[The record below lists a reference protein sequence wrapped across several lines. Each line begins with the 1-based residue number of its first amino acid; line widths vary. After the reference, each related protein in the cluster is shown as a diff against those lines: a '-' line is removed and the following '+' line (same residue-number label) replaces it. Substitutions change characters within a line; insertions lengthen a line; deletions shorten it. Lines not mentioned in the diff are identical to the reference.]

1 MWSSPARLLLNSEA
15 PGKLIPR
22 SSQPGIWQEKGEA
35 IEPRDALVAR
45 PIRAPPPP
53 PTPPTPVKAAAA
65 AADDDDDE

>member
-53 PTPPTPVKAAAA
+53 PPPPTPVKAAADDA
-65 AADDDDDE
+65 DADDE